1 MCSVGGVLLLHRQ
14 PHPAMTLQL
23 NGITYNVVRT
33 IEFNHNGCD
42 RVEFVM
48 KRPRGRVEYRVV
60 RYENGTYSNVW

>member
-1 MCSVGGVLLLHRQ
+1 
-14 PHPAMTLQL
+14 MTLQL

-33 IEFNHNGCD
+33 IEFSHNGCD
-42 RVEFVM
+42 RVWFVM

>member
-1 MCSVGGVLLLHRQ
+1 
-14 PHPAMTLQL
+14 MTLQL
-23 NGITYNVVRT
+23 NGLTYNVVRS